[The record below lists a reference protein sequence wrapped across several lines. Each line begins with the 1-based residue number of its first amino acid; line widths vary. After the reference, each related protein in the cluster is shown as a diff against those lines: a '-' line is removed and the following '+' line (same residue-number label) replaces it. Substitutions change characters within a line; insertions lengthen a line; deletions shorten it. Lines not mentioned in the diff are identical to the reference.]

1 MYHFFFLKGLKKI
14 YILILLVIINTLTI
28 AEEITLDVTARIV
41 ENLTITTNDVNFGKI
56 VRGKEKR
63 EPDVPGMIYID
74 GESNSIVSLEL
85 QGNGEEMKNILN
97 LYYKGIKNE
106 ENKIAY
112 KAKFFRKNGEEVLLN
127 SNGKLT
133 LNLSDE
139 GSEEINLKGSIQ
151 TDKNIEL
158 GNYEGVVSI
167 RVKYL
172 R

>member
-1 MYHFFFLKGLKKI
+1 MKKI

-63 EPDVPGMIYID
+63 EPDVPEMIYID

-158 GNYEGVVSI
+158 GNYEGVISI

>member
-1 MYHFFFLKGLKKI
+1 
-14 YILILLVIINTLTI
+14 LVIINTLTI

-158 GNYEGVVSI
+158 GNYEGVISI

>member
-1 MYHFFFLKGLKKI
+1 
-14 YILILLVIINTLTI
+14 
-28 AEEITLDVTARIV
+28 
-41 ENLTITTNDVNFGKI
+41 
-56 VRGKEKR
+56 
-63 EPDVPGMIYID
+63 
-74 GESNSIVSLEL
+74 
-85 QGNGEEMKNILN
+85 MKNILN

-139 GSEEINLKGSIQ
+139 GSEEISIKGSIQ
-151 TDKNIEL
+151 TNKNIEL

>member
-1 MYHFFFLKGLKKI
+1 M
-14 YILILLVIINTLTI
+14 VIINTLTI

-97 LYYKGIKNE
+97 LYCKGIKNE

-139 GSEEINLKGSIQ
+139 GSEEISIKGSIQ
-151 TDKNIEL
+151 TNKNIEL

>member
-1 MYHFFFLKGLKKI
+1 MKKI

-28 AEEITLDVTARIV
+28 AEEVTLDVTARIV

-139 GSEEINLKGSIQ
+139 GSEEISIKGSIQ
-151 TDKNIEL
+151 TNKNIEL

>member
-1 MYHFFFLKGLKKI
+1 M
-14 YILILLVIINTLTI
+14 
-28 AEEITLDVTARIV
+28 DVTARIV

-63 EPDVPGMIYID
+63 EPDVPGTIYID
-74 GESNSIVSLEL
+74 GESNSIISLEL

-97 LYYKGIKNE
+97 LYYNGIKNE

-139 GSEEINLKGSIQ
+139 GSEEISIKGSIQ
-151 TDKNIEL
+151 TNKNIEL
-158 GNYEGVVSI
+158 GNYEGVISI

>member
-1 MYHFFFLKGLKKI
+1 M
-14 YILILLVIINTLTI
+14 
-28 AEEITLDVTARIV
+28 DVTARIV

-85 QGNGEEMKNILN
+85 QGNGEEMKSILN

-158 GNYEGVVSI
+158 GNYEGVISI

>member
-1 MYHFFFLKGLKKI
+1 MKKI

-41 ENLTITTNDVNFGKI
+41 ENLTITTNDVNFGQI

-139 GSEEINLKGSIQ
+139 GSEEINLKRSIQ

-158 GNYEGVVSI
+158 GNYEGVISI

>member
-1 MYHFFFLKGLKKI
+1 MKKI

-74 GESNSIVSLEL
+74 GESNLIVSLEL

-158 GNYEGVVSI
+158 GNYEGVISI

>member
-1 MYHFFFLKGLKKI
+1 MKKI

-139 GSEEINLKGSIQ
+139 GSEEISIKGSIQ
-151 TDKNIEL
+151 TNKNIEL
-158 GNYEGVVSI
+158 GNYEGAVSI

>member
-1 MYHFFFLKGLKKI
+1 MKKI

-63 EPDVPGMIYID
+63 EPDVPGTIYID

-112 KAKFFRKNGEEVLLN
+112 KAKFFRKNEEEVLLN

-158 GNYEGVVSI
+158 GNYEGVISI

>member
-1 MYHFFFLKGLKKI
+1 MKKI

-63 EPDVPGMIYID
+63 EPDVPGTIYID

-85 QGNGEEMKNILN
+85 QGNGEEMKSILN

-112 KAKFFRKNGEEVLLN
+112 KAKFFRKNGEEVLLT

-139 GSEEINLKGSIQ
+139 GSEEISIKGSIQ
-151 TDKNIEL
+151 TNKNIEL

>member
-1 MYHFFFLKGLKKI
+1 M
-14 YILILLVIINTLTI
+14 VIINTLTI

-63 EPDVPGMIYID
+63 EPDVPGTIYID

-158 GNYEGVVSI
+158 GNYEGVISI

>member
-1 MYHFFFLKGLKKI
+1 MKKI

-28 AEEITLDVTARIV
+28 AEEITLDITARIV

-139 GSEEINLKGSIQ
+139 GSEEISIKGSIQ
-151 TDKNIEL
+151 TNKNIEL

>member
-1 MYHFFFLKGLKKI
+1 M
-14 YILILLVIINTLTI
+14 VIINTLTI

-158 GNYEGVVSI
+158 GNYEGIISI

>member
-1 MYHFFFLKGLKKI
+1 MKKI

-85 QGNGEEMKNILN
+85 QGNGEEMKSILN

-139 GSEEINLKGSIQ
+139 GSEEISIKGSIQ

-158 GNYEGVVSI
+158 GNYEGVISI

>member
-1 MYHFFFLKGLKKI
+1 MKKI

-63 EPDVPGMIYID
+63 EPDVPGTIYID
-74 GESNSIVSLEL
+74 GESNSIISLEL

-97 LYYKGIKNE
+97 LYYNGIKNE

-158 GNYEGVVSI
+158 GNYEGVISI

>member
-1 MYHFFFLKGLKKI
+1 MKKI

-74 GESNSIVSLEL
+74 GESNSIVFLEL

-158 GNYEGVVSI
+158 GNYEGVISI

>member
-1 MYHFFFLKGLKKI
+1 M
-14 YILILLVIINTLTI
+14 VIINTLTI

-106 ENKIAY
+106 ENKTAY

-139 GSEEINLKGSIQ
+139 GSEEISIKGSIQ
-151 TDKNIEL
+151 TNKNIEL

>member
-1 MYHFFFLKGLKKI
+1 MKKI

-28 AEEITLDVTARIV
+28 AEEITLNVTARIV

-158 GNYEGVVSI
+158 GNYEGVISI

>member
-1 MYHFFFLKGLKKI
+1 MKKI

-112 KAKFFRKNGEEVLLN
+112 KAKFFRKNGKEVLLN

-139 GSEEINLKGSIQ
+139 GSEEISIKGSIQ
-151 TDKNIEL
+151 TNKNIEL

>member
-1 MYHFFFLKGLKKI
+1 M
-14 YILILLVIINTLTI
+14 VIINTLTI

-85 QGNGEEMKNILN
+85 QGNGEEMKSILN

-139 GSEEINLKGSIQ
+139 GSEEISIKGSIQ
-151 TDKNIEL
+151 TNKNIEL

>member
-1 MYHFFFLKGLKKI
+1 M
-14 YILILLVIINTLTI
+14 VIINTLTI

-56 VRGKEKR
+56 VRGKEKK
-63 EPDVPGMIYID
+63 EPDVPGTIYID
-74 GESNSIVSLEL
+74 GESNSIISLEL

-112 KAKFFRKNGEEVLLN
+112 KAKFFRKNGEEFLLN

-158 GNYEGVVSI
+158 GNYEGVISI

>member
-1 MYHFFFLKGLKKI
+1 MKKI

-41 ENLTITTNDVNFGKI
+41 GNLTITTNDVNFGKI

-139 GSEEINLKGSIQ
+139 GSEEISIKGSIQ
-151 TDKNIEL
+151 TNKNIEL